1 MDEFID
7 KYYNLLTKEYAGINL
22 TRITNYE
29 DFKLKQIADSIEPQY
44 QSSYFSQAMQEY
56 GVHVDVGFGGGFPIL
71 PLAYINSKIRYIGI
85 ESRAKKVKVVNEIA
99 QKLGLKNV
107 KCFHMRVENLLFN
120 QSVSVSFKAV
130 GKVNDFLSKLN
141 ADTEIKV
148 FFYKGPNFYQVEQ
161 EQLKS
166 ATKDWE
172 LVEEKEIKLQG
183 IEKRYI
189 IGFKNKT
196 VLRRTQDKT
205 TNNLVKLSQLI

>member
-71 PLAYINSKIRYIGI
+71 PLAYINSKIRFIGI

-107 KCFHMRVENLLFN
+107 KCFHMRIENLLFN

-189 IGFKNKT
+189 FGFKNKT

>member
-1 MDEFID
+1 M
-7 KYYNLLTKEYAGINL
+7 
-22 TRITNYE
+22 RI
-29 DFKLKQIADSIEPQY
+29 
-44 QSSYFSQAMQEY
+44 
-56 GVHVDVGFGGGFPIL
+56 
-71 PLAYINSKIRYIGI
+71 
-85 ESRAKKVKVVNEIA
+85 
-99 QKLGLKNV
+99 
-107 KCFHMRVENLLFN
+107 ENLLFN

-189 IGFKNKT
+189 FGFKNKT